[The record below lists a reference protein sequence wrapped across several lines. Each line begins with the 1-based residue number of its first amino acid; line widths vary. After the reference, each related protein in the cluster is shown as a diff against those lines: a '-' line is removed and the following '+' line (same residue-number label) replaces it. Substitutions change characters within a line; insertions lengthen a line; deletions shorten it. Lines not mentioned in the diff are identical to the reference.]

1 MNVTV
6 DSSIKVHTM
15 FLFSYNL
22 FAGYKYALF
31 NIPVLVF
38 LTKKVVMAGISQG
51 FLLLAIVYTTHWSAG
66 TEAV

>member
-1 MNVTV
+1 MNDTV

-15 FLFSYNL
+15 FFSYNL

-38 LTKKVVMAGISQG
+38 LAKKVVMAGISQG
-51 FLLLAIVYTTHWSAG
+51 FLLLAIVYTTTHWSAG